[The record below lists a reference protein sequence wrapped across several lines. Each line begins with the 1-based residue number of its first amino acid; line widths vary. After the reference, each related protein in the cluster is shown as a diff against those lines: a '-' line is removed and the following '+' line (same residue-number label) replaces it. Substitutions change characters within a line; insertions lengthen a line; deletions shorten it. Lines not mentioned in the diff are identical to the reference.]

1 MSIAETW
8 AKMAEAALAY
18 MPVVAV
24 SLAVFLVFWI
34 AGRAAD
40 RMIRRFFVSR
50 RIDPDVIG
58 LLAESAKIALL
69 VFGALTALG
78 TLGVNVTAMVAGLG
92 LTGLALG
99 LALKEIVSNALAG
112 VLILVYKPFKRN
124 DEIGVLTFQGSV
136 VEVNLRYTTIQ
147 SATGRVFIPNTILLT
162 NAVSLISV
170 GKEPNGGSSSGGKPN
185 GGQAGTPPSATSA

>member
-1 MSIAETW
+1 MPIPEMW
-8 AKMAEAALAY
+8 ASMTERTLSY
-18 MPVVAV
+18 MPLVGV
-24 SLAVFLVFWI
+24 SLAVFVAFWI
-34 AGRAAD
+34 AGRGAD
-40 RMIRRFFVSR
+40 RVIRRFFTSR

-99 LALKEIVSNALAG
+99 LALKEILSNALAG
-112 VLILVYKPFKRN
+112 VLILIYKPFKRN

-136 VEVNLRYTTIQ
+136 VEVNLRYTAIQ
-147 SATGRVFIPNTILLT
+147 SATGRVFIPNTLLLT

-170 GKEPNGGSSSGGKPN
+170 GKEPNGGN
-185 GGQAGTPPSATSA
+185 AGAPPTPGAN